1 MVSNIVKIIV
11 TFICATIFIIIIG
24 VVVIVV
30 VTNDDGDENVDKG
43 TVEARDSKSR
53 NSGFFRDSG

>member
-30 VTNDDGDENVDKG
+30 VTNDDGDENMDKG
-43 TVEARDSKSR
+43 IIKI
-53 NSGFFRDSG
+53 